1 MNTET
6 KIIMIENDGK
16 IEIERDDFLDYLN
29 LKNTYN
35 DPNDN
40 VINSVFLSE
49 YKDNNNNYAYLRLY
63 MKHSSFDKFIL
74 ILNCDVE
81 ILISILRVPAMFFH
95 VDHNMESVI
104 EQLKKEHG
112 SELEKYFKK
121 YNLFIDEIKRVLL
134 DDRYNEI
141 EKLEKLETLKRKSVD
156 IKFINNWMA
165 EL

>member
-6 KIIMIENDGK
+6 KIIMIEDDGK
-16 IEIERDDFLDYLN
+16 IEIERDDFLDYL
-29 LKNTYN
+29 KNTYN
-35 DPNDN
+35 DLNNDD
-40 VINSVFLSE
+40 VIVSVFLSE

-63 MKHSSFDKFIL
+63 VKHSSFDKFIL

-95 VDHNMESVI
+95 IDYNMESVI

-141 EKLEKLETLKRKSVD
+141 EKLEKLETLKKKSVD
-156 IKFINNWMA
+156 MKFINNWMA